1 MELAI
6 ISARFPSGSEP
17 GDLLSSA
24 ILRLPDESIKNI
36 IFTCVEVSLLIQAAK
51 ASKALSALAGLIGNI
66 RVLKKDKVK
75 AFAKNFLLINLMTF
89 DIDI

>member
-1 MELAI
+1 
-6 ISARFPSGSEP
+6 
-17 GDLLSSA
+17 
-24 ILRLPDESIKNI
+24 
-36 IFTCVEVSLLIQAAK
+36 LLIQAAK

>member
-1 MELAI
+1 M

-24 ILRLPDESIKNI
+24 NLRLPDESIKNMM
-36 IFTCVEVSLLIQAAK
+36 FTCVEVSLLIQAAN
-51 ASKALSALAGLIGNI
+51 ASKALSALAELIGKI
-66 RVLKKDKVK
+66 RVLKSDKMN